1 MTIDEQLAAIIER
14 VKWGVMPS
22 EAPLLV
28 SEIQEVRR
36 SLQTPPP
43 TTASPE
49 AVKKLEDLIKK

>member
-43 TTASPE
+43 ASVNPT
-49 AVKKLEDLIKK
+49 AVKKLEELIKK

>member
-36 SLQTPPP
+36 SLLQT
-43 TTASPE
+43 TSVQASKE

>member
-36 SLQTPPP
+36 SLLQT
-43 TTASPE
+43 TSVQASKE
-49 AVKKLEDLIKK
+49 AVKKLEELIKK